1 MLTLVTFIVEVLART
16 IRQEKEIQ
24 GMKIGKNPA
33 KLFLLVDN
41 MILYT

>member
-1 MLTLVTFIVEVLART
+1 MLTLVIFIVEVLAIT

-24 GMKIGKNPA
+24 GMKIGKNTA
-33 KLFLLVDN
+33 KLLLLVDN